1 MGICFIEKEKS
12 ALMIEDEV
20 GPVWDYAE
28 IIGED

>member
-12 ALMIEDEV
+12 ALVIENEI
-20 GPVWDYAE
+20 GPVGDYTE